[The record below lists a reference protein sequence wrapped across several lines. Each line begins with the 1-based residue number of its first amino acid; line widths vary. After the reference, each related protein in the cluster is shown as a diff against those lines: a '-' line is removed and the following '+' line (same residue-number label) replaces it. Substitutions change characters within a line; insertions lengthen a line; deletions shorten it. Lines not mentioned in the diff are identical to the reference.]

1 MSEKK
6 VKFLKRKEIII
17 EKFINSI
24 PLSQSEVHFIENHKS
39 IFTSK
44 EIY

>member
-17 EKFINSI
+17 EKFIHSI
-24 PLSQSEVHFIENHKS
+24 PHFDLKV
-39 IFTSK
+39 
-44 EIY
+44 YY